1 MRTDALTLRPDATL
15 STPTNGLFVVFL
27 THVFRTASRFTPTL
41 SLLHLRPRSPIPAA
55 LPQPTPSSA
64 VPYRLSTVWHICT
77 SLCDAGVAVLSG
89 LGLGVARES
98 RRGGP
103 NGPCD
108 GWVAVLT
115 VAKLSLWSVN
125 YYNDTARAVGD
136 AVADR
141 QKANGGLAE
150 YYAERDTR
158 TPVWA
163 CAGDMRTVAE
173 LVGLGASERA
183 GGDADPDVVARW
195 LDEGVAPSGECGRAH
210 SAGGVHGFDLTFC
223 APKSVSLARVFG
235 GDVTDKAVTAA
246 HQSAI
251 AEALEYLAA
260 HAGYTRMHNPVTGL
274 KDLQKLPGL
283 VAAAYQHETSRAG
296 DPHLHTH
303 VLVPNRQARADGRLV
318 SIDGTSLFHEARA
331 AGIIYQ
337 ATLRHELHRL
347 LGVEWGPVDA
357 RTGMA
362 EIAGIDPKNLA
373 AWSTRS
379 TALREWAANNLT
391 LVEGVKGAAGV
402 SAAQLAAAQ
411 KATRPRKPVS
421 LSWAQLRAQW
431 RADARGFRIERDAQL
446 EARTARERAARSAAA
461 RLSRSGIVVDRRAV
475 AAMAA
480 RADKAALT
488 RADLVEIIGA
498 QLPLIVDTAAGEDGV
513 APLPRPVIEAC
524 VDTVGMRLTGPRL
537 AHQREGSERF
547 TVDQILAEERRVF
560 DLVDATNVR
569 ARSWVRPE
577 HTAAGLGLS
586 AQQHQVVTAIAS
598 TPQLVVPLSAPAGAG
613 KTTSMR
619 ALRAMVERRSTARV
633 IVIAPTGKAVD
644 VALAEGVA
652 SEGYTMHAALKRL
665 TEGQL
670 ELGPFDVVVVDEA
683 GMVGTGHWRHL
694 LAATTAAGTKTVMVG
709 DAHQLTPVK
718 ARGGMFAQ
726 LCDELPWTQRLT
738 EVWRQHDPAERAAS
752 LAVRDGGPAPVRR
765 AIDWYRDRDR
775 LACGDQVTMAAD
787 ALAAHHRDV
796 TAGKDGLLLA
806 DTVEMTDALNRRV
819 HDRTITERAEHGLE
833 VATVTGARG
842 HHIVTGDVVL
852 TRRNDPTIGVR
863 TPDDRTQPLPDAP
876 VRNGQRWHVVA
887 VDDNPEHPR
896 IAARRIGDGA
906 WAVFDGDYLR
916 EHVQLGHAVTVHAA
930 QGVTADT
937 THAVMGDTAT
947 RHLAYVALTRGR
959 EANHAYLY
967 ERAVGEGDH
976 QHRDLSEPDGVH
988 LAHRGTPT
996 QAARALRQ
1004 VIGRDTPAQTAHQIA
1019 ADTPAQLLPEQ
1030 VSSLVAEHQRAV
1042 TRRRTIYRKSQRA
1055 QHDRSL
1061 DRALGLDRSRSRGQD
1076 QGYDLSL

>member
-1 MRTDALTLRPDATL
+1 M
-15 STPTNGLFVVFL
+15 
-27 THVFRTASRFTPTL
+27 
-41 SLLHLRPRSPIPAA
+41 
-55 LPQPTPSSA
+55 
-64 VPYRLSTVWHICT
+64 
-77 SLCDAGVAVLSG
+77 
-89 LGLGVARES
+89 
-98 RRGGP
+98 
-103 NGPCD
+103 
-108 GWVAVLT
+108 LT

-125 YYNDTARAVGD
+125 YYNDTACAVGD

-158 TPVWA
+158 TPVWT
-163 CAGDMRTVAE
+163 CAGDSRAVAE
-173 LVGLGASERA
+173 LVGLSAAERS
-183 GGDADPDVVARW
+183 GGDADPEVVARW

-210 SAGGVHGFDLTFC
+210 GKGGVHGFDLTFC

-235 GDVTDKAVTAA
+235 GDVGDKAVTAA
-246 HQSAI
+246 HQTAI
-251 AEALEYLAA
+251 AEALDYLAA
-260 HAGYTRMHNPVTGL
+260 HAGYTRVHNPVTGE

-347 LGVEWGPVDA
+347 IGVEWGAVDA

-362 EIAGIDPKNLA
+362 EIAGIDPENVA

-379 TALREWAANNLT
+379 TQLREWAASNLT
-391 LVEGVKGAAGV
+391 VVEGVKGL
-402 SAAQLAAAQ
+402 SQAQLAAAQ
-411 KATRPRKPVS
+411 KATRPRKPES
-421 LSWAQLRAQW
+421 LSWAELRAQW
-431 RADARGFRIERDAQL
+431 RADKRGLAVSRDAQL
-446 EARTARERAARSAAA
+446 EARTARKQAARTAAA
-461 RLSRSGIVVDRRAV
+461 RVTRSGIVVDRRAV

-498 QLPLIVDTAAGEDGV
+498 QLPLIVDTPAGMDGAA
-513 APLPRPVIEAC
+513 PMPRQVIEEC
-524 VDTVGMRLTGPRL
+524 VDAVGMRLSGPRL

-547 TVDQILAEERRVF
+547 TVDLILAEERRVF
-560 DLVDATNVR
+560 DLVDTTNVR
-569 ARSWVRPE
+569 AMSWVRPE
-577 HTAAGLGLS
+577 HTAAALGLS
-586 AQQHQVVTAIAS
+586 AQQHEVVAAIAS

-619 ALRAMVERRSTARV
+619 ALRTIVERRDKARM

-644 VALAEGVA
+644 VALAEDVA
-652 SEGYTMHAALKRL
+652 SEGYTMHDALKRL
-665 TEGQL
+665 AEGQL
-670 ELGPFDVVVVDEA
+670 ALGPFDVVVVDEA
-683 GMVGTGHWRHL
+683 GMVGTGHWRQL
-694 LAATTAAGTKTVMVG
+694 LSATTAAGTKTVMVG
-709 DAHQLTPVK
+709 DAHQLQPVK

-738 EVWRQHDPAERAAS
+738 EVWRQRNPAERAAS
-752 LAVRDGGPAPVRR
+752 LALRDGGPAPVRR
-765 AIDWYRDRDR
+765 AIDWYRDHDR

-787 ALAAHHRDV
+787 ALAAHQADLA
-796 TAGKDGLLLA
+796 AGKDALLLA
-806 DTVEMTDALNRRV
+806 DTVEITDALNRRL
-819 HDRTITERAEHGLE
+819 HDRTVAERTQDGLE

-842 HHIVTGDVVL
+842 HHITTGDVVI
-852 TRRNDPTIGVR
+852 TRRNDPTLTVR
-863 TPDDRTQPLPDAP
+863 KPDDRTQTLADAP
-876 VRNGQRWHVVA
+876 VRNGQRWQVVA
-887 VDDNPEHPR
+887 VDDSPEHPR
-896 IAARRIGDGA
+896 IAARRLGDGA

-930 QGVTADT
+930 QGVTAER
-937 THAVMGDTAT
+937 THAVMADTAT

-959 EANHAYLY
+959 DTNHAYLY

-976 QHRDLSEPDGVH
+976 QHRTPSEPDGVH

-996 QAARALRQ
+996 QAGRALRQ
-1004 VIGRDTPAQTAHQIA
+1004 VIGRDTPARTAHQIA
-1019 ADTPAQLLPEQ
+1019 ADTPVQLLPEQ
-1030 VSSLVAEHQRAV
+1030 VASLVAEHRRAV
-1042 TRRRTIYRKSQRA
+1042 TRRRTTYQKSQRA
-1055 QHDRSL
+1055 QQDRAI

>member
-1 MRTDALTLRPDATL
+1 MLMVPV
-15 STPTNGLFVVFL
+15 PFGVVFF
-27 THVFRTASRFTPTL
+27 VIS
-41 SLLHLRPRSPIPAA
+41 
-55 LPQPTPSSA
+55 
-64 VPYRLSTVWHICT
+64 
-77 SLCDAGVAVLSG
+77 
-89 LGLGVARES
+89 
-98 RRGGP
+98 
-103 NGPCD
+103 
-108 GWVAVLT
+108 GWVGSGRRWVRVLT

-158 TPVWA
+158 TPVWT
-163 CAGDMRTVAE
+163 CAGDVSAVAE
-173 LVGLGASERA
+173 LVGLSAAERA

-210 SAGGVHGFDLTFC
+210 SKGGVHGFDLTFC

-235 GDVTDKAVTAA
+235 GDVGDKAVTAA
-246 HQSAI
+246 HQTAI

-260 HAGYTRMHNPVTGL
+260 HAGYTRVHNPVTGN

-347 LGVEWGPVDA
+347 IGVEWGPVDA

-362 EIAGIDPKNLA
+362 EIAGIDATTIA

-379 TALREWAANNLT
+379 TALREWAASNLT
-391 LVEGVKGAAGV
+391 VVDDVKGL
-402 SAAQLAAAQ
+402 SQAQLAAAQ
-411 KATRPRKPVS
+411 KATRPRKPES
-421 LSWAQLRAQW
+421 LSWAELRAQW
-431 RADARGFRIERDAQL
+431 RADRRGLAVSRTAQA
-446 EARTARERAARSAAA
+446 EARTAREQAAQTAAA
-461 RLSRSGIVVDRRAV
+461 RVTRSGIVVDRRAV

-498 QLPLIVDTAAGEDGV
+498 QLPLIVDTAAGQDGA
-513 APLPRPVIEAC
+513 APMPRQVIEEC
-524 VDTVGMRLTGPRL
+524 VDTVGMRLTGPRR

-547 TVDQILAEERRVF
+547 TVDLILAEEHQVF
-560 DLVDATNVR
+560 GLVDATNVR
-569 ARSWVRPE
+569 AMSWVRPE
-577 HTAAGLGLS
+577 HTAAALGLS
-586 AQQHQVVTAIAS
+586 EQQHQVVAAIAS

-619 ALRAMVERRSTARV
+619 ALRTIAEHRSRARM

-644 VALAEGVA
+644 VALAEGAA

-665 TEGQL
+665 ADGQL

-683 GMVGTGHWRHL
+683 GMVGTHQWRQL
-694 LAATTAAGTKTVMVG
+694 LTATTTAGTKTVMVG
-709 DAHQLTPVK
+709 DAHQLAPVK

-738 EVWRQHDPAERAAS
+738 EVWRQHDPTERAAS
-752 LAVRDGGPAPVRR
+752 LALRDGGPAPVRR
-765 AIDWYRDRDR
+765 AIDWYRNHQR

-787 ALAAHHRDV
+787 ALAAHQADLA
-796 TAGKDGLLLA
+796 AGKESLLLA
-806 DTVEMTDALNRRV
+806 DTVEITDALNRRV
-819 HDRTITERAEHGLE
+819 HDHTVAERARRGLE
-833 VATVTGARG
+833 AATVTGARG
-842 HHIVTGDVVL
+842 HHITVDDVIVT
-852 TRRNDPTIGVR
+852 RSNDSTVAVYAS
-863 TPDDRTQPLPDAP
+863 DDRTRVLTGAP
-876 VRNGQRWHVVA
+876 VRNGQRWQVIA
-887 VDDNPEHPR
+887 VDDTAEHPR
-896 IAARRIGDGA
+896 IAARRHGDQA
-906 WAVFDGDYLR
+906 WAVFSGDYLR
-916 EHVQLGHAVTVHAA
+916 EHVQLGHAVTVHTA
-930 QGVTADT
+930 QGVTAER
-937 THAVMGDTAT
+937 THAVLADTAS
-947 RHLAYVALTRGR
+947 RNLAYVALTRGR
-959 EANHAYLY
+959 QANHAYLY
-967 ERAVGEGDH
+967 HRAIGEGDH
-976 QHRDLSEPDGVH
+976 QHRDLSDRVH
-988 LAHRGTPT
+988 LAYRGTPT
-996 QAARALRQ
+996 QAGWALRQ
-1004 VIGRDTPAQTAHQIA
+1004 VIGRDERARTAHHTA
-1019 ADTPAQLLPEQ
+1019 ADTPAHELPER
-1030 VSSLVAEHQRAV
+1030 VASLVAEHHRAV
-1042 TRRRTIYRKSQRA
+1042 TNRLSSHHKNQRRQQDRA
-1055 QHDRSL
+1055 I
-1061 DRALGLDRSRSRGQD
+1061 DRALGLDHSQSRNQEID